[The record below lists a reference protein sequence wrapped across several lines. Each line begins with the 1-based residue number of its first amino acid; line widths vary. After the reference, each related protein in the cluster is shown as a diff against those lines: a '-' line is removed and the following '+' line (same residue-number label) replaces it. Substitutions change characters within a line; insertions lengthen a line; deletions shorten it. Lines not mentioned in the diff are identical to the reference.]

1 MFAIMARPHEDSTD
15 HPYDFRAQR
24 LFVEDDLGEGAL
36 VPLDRD
42 RAHYV
47 SDVIR
52 LEVGG
57 HLHLFNGREGEWRAR
72 REAGGR
78 REVLLRCEARLR
90 AQAPRPDLDY
100 VFAPLKHARLD
111 YMVQKAVE
119 MGAGRL
125 QPVMTQHTQA
135 TRVNTER
142 MRANAVE
149 AAEQCGIL
157 SIPDVLEPLPFT
169 RWLAG
174 LEAGR
179 TLLFCDEAAPLAD
192 PLAPL
197 RAALPGPLAVLIGP
211 EGGFAEGERRQLQG
225 RAGTIVLSL
234 GPRILRADTA
244 AVAALAL
251 VEAARQGAAPPA
263 D

>member
-1 MFAIMARPHEDSTD
+1 MTRAPTDSTAE
-15 HPYDFRAQR
+15 PYDFRAQR
-24 LFVEDDLGEGAL
+24 LFVDDALTEGAQ
-36 VPLDRD
+36 VSLDRD

-52 LEVGG
+52 LAVGE
-57 HLHLFNGREGEWRAR
+57 HLHVFNGRDGEWRAV

-78 REVLLRCEARLR
+78 REVLLRCEALLR
-90 AQAPRPDLDY
+90 RQTPPPDLDY

-125 QPVMTQHTQA
+125 VPVMTRRTQA

-142 MRANAVE
+142 MRANVIE
-149 AAEQCGIL
+149 AAERCGIL
-157 SIPDVLEPLPFT
+157 TPPDVLEPVTLP
-169 RWLAG
+169 RWLAD
-174 LEAGR
+174 LPPER
-179 TLLFCDEAAPLAD
+179 VLVFCDEAAPQAD

-197 RAALPGPLAVLIGP
+197 RAAIAGPLAVLIGP
-211 EGGFAEGERRQLQG
+211 EGGFADEERRLLATRPG
-225 RAGTIVLSL
+225 AVVLSL

-251 VEAARQGAAPPA
+251 VEAARQAAR
-263 D
+263 

>member
-1 MFAIMARPHEDSTD
+1 MARIMARPEDSPD
-15 HPYDFRAQR
+15 QPYDFRAQR

-36 VPLDRD
+36 VSLDRD

-47 SDVIR
+47 ADVIR
-52 LEVGG
+52 LPVGG
-57 HLHLFNGREGEWRAR
+57 RLHLFNGRDGEWRAV

-78 REVLLRCEARLR
+78 REALLRCEVRLR
-90 AQAPRPDLDY
+90 AQAPVPALDY
-100 VFAPLKHARLD
+100 AFAPLKHARLD

-125 QPVMTQHTQA
+125 QPVLTQHTQA

-142 MRANAVE
+142 MRANAIE

-157 SIPDVLEPLPFT
+157 SIPEVLEPLNLT
-169 RWLAG
+169 RWLAA
-174 LEAGR
+174 LDPAC
-179 TLLFCDEAAPLAD
+179 TLVFCDEASPVAD

-197 RAALPGPLAVLIGP
+197 RAAVAGRVAVLIGP
-211 EGGFAEGERRQLQG
+211 EGGFSDLERRQILA
-225 RAGTIVLSL
+225 RRGTVVLSL

-251 VEAARQGAAPPA
+251 VEAARQSAP
-263 D
+263 